1 MLVTDARMLIRSHAD
16 LLAGGRTDREIATAV
31 RSSSLHRLS
40 RGLYLEADVWHGAS
54 PEERET
60 LGADADRDLDA
71 MEWFRESAMRH
82 LLPGSR
88 GVRNARRVLDIADG
102 RVQLPGEAISLMYLL
117 DLGFARPRLQ
127 VPVAVPSGTEY
138 FVDFGLDDAD
148 VWGEFDGRAKY
159 LDPAMR
165 RAGESVE
172 DAVLREK
179 SREDW
184 IRCTDPTTPPRQER
198 VGSAG
203 MNGFGEGAI
212 RSRRWALP

>member
-1 MLVTDARMLIRSHAD
+1 
-16 LLAGGRTDREIATAV
+16 
-31 RSSSLHRLS
+31 
-40 RGLYLEADVWHGAS
+40 
-54 PEERET
+54 
-60 LGADADRDLDA
+60 
-71 MEWFRESAMRH
+71 MRH

-88 GVRNARRVLDIADG
+88 GVRNARRVVDIADG

-117 DLGFARPRLQ
+117 DLAVARPRLQ
-127 VPVAVPSGTEY
+127 VPVAAPSGTEY

-184 IRCTDPTTPPRQER
+184 IRCTDPTPPPRQER